1 MNNSASFSPIYK
13 VLRIYRGT
21 TVDGPGFRTAIYL
34 SGCSHHCQ
42 GCHNPQSWDPMQ
54 GEDYTLQQ
62 IMEIVEEED
71 FDVTITG
78 GDPLF
83 NPSGLKILIHAIK
96 KNRRNVWVYTGYTWE
111 EIISSPQL
119 LDAIIEA
126 DIIVDGKFV
135 ESLKDIDIPFRG
147 STNQRIIDVQ
157 QSLDSGKI
165 VILRR

>member
-1 MNNSASFSPIYK
+1 
-13 VLRIYRGT
+13 
-21 TVDGPGFRTAIYL
+21 
-34 SGCSHHCQ
+34 
-42 GCHNPQSWDPMQ
+42 
-54 GEDYTLQQ
+54 
-62 IMEIVEEED
+62 MEIVEEED

-83 NPSGLKILIHAIK
+83 NPSQLKILIHEIK
-96 KNRRNVWVYTGYTWE
+96 NNRRNVWVYTGYTWE

-126 DIIVDGKFV
+126 DIIVDGKFI